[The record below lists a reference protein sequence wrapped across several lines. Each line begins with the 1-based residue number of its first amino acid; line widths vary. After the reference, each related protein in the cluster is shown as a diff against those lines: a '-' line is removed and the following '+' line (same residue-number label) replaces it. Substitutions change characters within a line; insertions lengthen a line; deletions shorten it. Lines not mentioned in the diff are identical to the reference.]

1 MGRLAL
7 TSRRCVPSA
16 ELFGDVASD
25 STLYRT
31 LTGADEGTLVES
43 LAGAMATVRERVW
56 ADYPEDE
63 TVILD
68 IDSSVHE
75 IHSENKQHA
84 APTYNRKYGFHPMYC
99 FADWTGGAAR
109 CSATARRRSP

>member
-1 MGRLAL
+1 MGRLAQ
-7 TSRRCVPSA
+7 TSRRCVPSGD
-16 ELFGDVASD
+16 LFGEVASD

-31 LTGADEGTLVES
+31 LTGADEGLLET

-56 ADYPEDE
+56 ADYPEGE

-75 IHSENKQHA
+75 VHSENKQHA
-84 APTYNRKYGFHPMYC
+84 APT
-99 FADWTGGAAR
+99 
-109 CSATARRRSP
+109 